1 VLTSHTSFKD
11 ASAEELTVSLIAG
24 MEHFQIAQLRPYVV
38 KRVGYKRAV
47 VLWERSIAELLK
59 AARWEDP
66 HTGAKI
72 PADFVCRDD
81 RGPQM
86 DPPLEYRL
94 GLILGHDH
102 LVLLEKSMD
111 QVGA

>member
-1 VLTSHTSFKD
+1 VLTSRTSFKD

-24 MEHFQIAQLRPYVV
+24 MEHFQIAQMRPYVV

-66 HTGAKI
+66 NTGANI
-72 PADFVCRDD
+72 PADLVCPGDL
-81 RGPQM
+81 GPQM
-86 DPPLEYRL
+86 EPFQDYRKGLEL
-94 GLILGHDH
+94 GRDH
-102 LVLLEKSMD
+102 LVLLERSMD
-111 QVGA
+111 QVGV